1 MTKKLSAD
9 KSKGSKQRRP
19 IQKHRNQHAD
29 DKSRPEGQGP
39 TRPEEEPTNQGIPE
53 EHYYGERASRTPGN
67 PGTIEPTDGKNLTAA
82 DPEEAWFSCRR
93 HRGPGVLGHLSSSPN
108 EPK

>member
-19 IQKHRNQHAD
+19 IQKHRKQHAD

-53 EHYYGERASRTPGN
+53 EHYYGERVSRTPGN
-67 PGTIEPTDGKNLTAA
+67 PGAIDEETLSDDAPYNRTYGRQKPDG
-82 DPEEAWFSCRR
+82 
-93 HRGPGVLGHLSSSPN
+93 G
-108 EPK
+108 